1 MEKVSGF
8 ILPIGIALVVL
19 VYTSLGVLSYST
31 AKADNGFANR
41 NIEYNTKFYE
51 AEGEFADAISEID
64 NISHKGDKE
73 YKSKISGYANKMEN
87 LEVLSEGE
95 DYVELLF
102 VEPISENVL
111 FKGHFFAYEN
121 KEPEVIAKGLANVE
135 EWEQKYLALWKGT
148 EDEN

>member
-19 VYTSLGVLSYST
+19 VYTSLGMLSYST
-31 AKADNGFANR
+31 AKADDGFANR
-41 NIEYNTKFYE
+41 NIEYNLQYYKV
-51 AEGEFADAISEID
+51 EGEFADAISEID
-64 NISHKGDKE
+64 NISQRGDKK
-73 YKSKISGYANKMEN
+73 YKEKISGYASTIKN